1 MAAEEADL
9 DDQLEVAEQ
18 LLNPDPEQTPR
29 RITRS
34 QRRGAVESLQP
45 ERTETEAKSSET
57 DPFDEYRN
65 IFHTP
70 TPEMTTPSGSAA
82 AASDVKPKVEHDD
95 TDEQWARTIST
106 AVLQTID
113 DKKDEAS
120 KGPTP
125 DPFLGKQ
132 SDTRRFLLD
141 LELYFAM
148 NPVKANTDEKK
159 KMLLLSLVKGNTSE
173 WKQREMMKLFPE
185 DDDPEEKKKAAEE
198 TWSSFKQ
205 RFRAE
210 WQPVNVVREAQAKIE
225 QIRMADRADEYVNRF
240 RLIAMDTKYDDEA
253 LMRFFREGLPESLQ
267 TKIMLRTDGEPE
279 TLDDWYKLAIKYD
292 NQYKLVMANR
302 KKREPI
308 KPKIA
313 RKEKEIT
320 VGRLLSESDRKDYMV
335 AGKCFRC
342 AKTGHVSRDCPLKGQ
357 AQQTPPPKYEPKKL
371 SPREAFTKIRVLIAE
386 QGEGEQEEIF
396 DLMGKEG
403 F

>member
-18 LLNPDPEQTPR
+18 LLNPDPEQTPH

-34 QRRGAVESLQP
+34 QRRGAVESLQT
-45 ERTETEAKSSET
+45 EKTETKAKSSET

-70 TPEMTTPSGSAA
+70 TPEMTTPSGSA

-132 SDTRRFLLD
+132 SDTYCFLLD

-173 WKQREMMKLFPE
+173 WKQRETMKLFPE

-205 RFRAE
+205 RFRNE

-225 QIRMADRADEYVNRF
+225 QIKMTDRADEYINRF
-240 RLIAMDTKYDDEA
+240 RLIAMDTKYDEEA

-267 TKIMLRTDGEPE
+267 TKIMLRMDGEPE
-279 TLDDWYKLAIKYD
+279 TLDEWYKLVIKYD

-308 KPKIA
+308 KPKIV
-313 RKEKEIT
+313 RKEKEVT
-320 VGRLLSESDRKDYMV
+320 VGRMLSESDRKDYMV

-342 AKTGHVSRDCPLKGQ
+342 AKTGHISRDCPTQGQ

-371 SPREAFTKIRVLIAE
+371 SPREAFTKIRALIAE

>member
-1 MAAEEADL
+1 
-9 DDQLEVAEQ
+9 
-18 LLNPDPEQTPR
+18 
-29 RITRS
+29 
-34 QRRGAVESLQP
+34 
-45 ERTETEAKSSET
+45 
-57 DPFDEYRN
+57 
-65 IFHTP
+65 
-70 TPEMTTPSGSAA
+70 MTTPSGSAA
-82 AASDVKPKVEHDD
+82 AASDIKPKVEHDN

-120 KGPTP
+120 KGPTL

-148 NPVKANTDEKK
+148 NPVKANTDEK

-205 RFRAE
+205 RFRNE

-225 QIRMADRADEYVNRF
+225 QIRMTDRADEYINRF
-240 RLIAMDTKYDDEA
+240 CLIAMDTKYDDEA
-253 LMRFFREGLPESLQ
+253 LMR
-267 TKIMLRTDGEPE
+267 EPK
-279 TLDDWYKLAIKYD
+279 TLDEWYKLAIKYD

-313 RKEKEIT
+313 RKEKEVT
-320 VGRLLSESDRKDYMV
+320 VGQLLSESDRKDYMV
-335 AGKCFRC
+335 SGKCFRC
-342 AKTGHVSRDCPLKGQ
+342 AKTGHISRDCPLKGQ
-357 AQQTPPPKYEPKKL
+357 AQQAPPPKYEPKKL
-371 SPREAFTKIRVLIAE
+371 SPREAFTKIRALIAE

>member
-1 MAAEEADL
+1 
-9 DDQLEVAEQ
+9 
-18 LLNPDPEQTPR
+18 
-29 RITRS
+29 
-34 QRRGAVESLQP
+34 
-45 ERTETEAKSSET
+45 
-57 DPFDEYRN
+57 
-65 IFHTP
+65 
-70 TPEMTTPSGSAA
+70 MTTPSGSAA
-82 AASDVKPKVEHDD
+82 AASDVKPKVEADD

-106 AVLQTID
+106 AILQTID

-159 KMLLLSLVKGNTSE
+159 KMLLLLLVKGNTSE
-173 WKQREMMKLFPE
+173 WKQRETIKLFPE

-205 RFRAE
+205 RFQNE
-210 WQPVNVVREAQAKIE
+210 WKPVNVVREAQTKIE
-225 QIRMADRADEYVNRF
+225 QIKMTDRADKYVNRF
-240 RLIAMDTKYDDEA
+240 CLIGRTSGISPEQDHA
-253 LMRFFREGLPESLQ
+253 LNGRRTRDFGRMVQ
-267 TKIMLRTDGEPE
+267 TGDQIRQP
-279 TLDDWYKLAIKYD
+279 
-292 NQYKLVMANR
+292 
-302 KKREPI
+302 
-308 KPKIA
+308 
-313 RKEKEIT
+313 EKEVT
-320 VGRLLSESDRKDYMV
+320 VRRLLSESDRKDYMV

-342 AKTGHVSRDCPLKGQ
+342 AKTGHVSRDCPTKGQ
-357 AQQTPPPKYEPKKL
+357 AQQAPPPKYEPKKL
-371 SPREAFTKIRVLIAE
+371 SPREAFTKIRALIAE

>member
-1 MAAEEADL
+1 
-9 DDQLEVAEQ
+9 
-18 LLNPDPEQTPR
+18 
-29 RITRS
+29 
-34 QRRGAVESLQP
+34 
-45 ERTETEAKSSET
+45 
-57 DPFDEYRN
+57 
-65 IFHTP
+65 
-70 TPEMTTPSGSAA
+70 MTTPSGSAV
-82 AASDVKPKVEHDD
+82 ASDVKPKVEHDD
-95 TDEQWARTIST
+95 TDEQWARTISM

-132 SDTRRFLLD
+132 SDTCRFLLD

-148 NPVKANTDEKK
+148 NPVKANTNEKK
-159 KMLLLSLVKGNTSE
+159 KMLLLLLVKGNTSE
-173 WKQREMMKLFPE
+173 WKQRETMKLFPE

-205 RFRAE
+205 RFQNE

-225 QIRMADRADEYVNRF
+225 QIKMTDRADEYVNRF
-240 RLIAMDTKYDDEA
+240 RLIAMDTKYDNEA
-253 LMRFFREGLPESLQ
+253 LKRFFREGLPESLQ
-267 TKIMLRTDGEPE
+267 NKIMLRTDGEPE
-279 TLDDWYKLAIKYD
+279 TLDEWYKLAIKYD

-313 RKEKEIT
+313 RKEKEVT
-320 VGRLLSESDRKDYMV
+320 DYMI
-335 AGKCFRC
+335 AGKCFHF
-342 AKTGHVSRDCPLKGQ
+342 AKTGYVSRDCPTKGQ
-357 AQQTPPPKYEPKKL
+357 AQQTLPPKYEPKKL
-371 SPREAFTKIRVLIAE
+371 SPQEAFTKICAIIAK

>member
-1 MAAEEADL
+1 
-9 DDQLEVAEQ
+9 
-18 LLNPDPEQTPR
+18 
-29 RITRS
+29 
-34 QRRGAVESLQP
+34 
-45 ERTETEAKSSET
+45 
-57 DPFDEYRN
+57 
-65 IFHTP
+65 
-70 TPEMTTPSGSAA
+70 MTTPSGSA
-82 AASDVKPKVEHDD
+82 AASDVKPKVEHDN
-95 TDEQWARTIST
+95 TDEQWARTISM

-113 DKKDEAS
+113 DKKNEAS

-125 DPFLGKQ
+125 DPFMGKQ

-141 LELYFAM
+141 LKLYFAM

-173 WKQREMMKLFPE
+173 WKQRETMKLFPE

-205 RFRAE
+205 RFRNE
-210 WQPVNVVREAQAKIE
+210 WQPINVVREAQTKIE
-225 QIRMADRADEYVNRF
+225 QIKMTDRANEYINRF

-253 LMRFFREGLPESLQ
+253 LMRFFREGLLESLQ
-267 TKIMLRTDGEPE
+267 NKIMLRTDGEPE
-279 TLDDWYKLAIKYD
+279 TLDKWYKLAIKYD

-302 KKREPI
+302 KKKELI
-308 KPKIA
+308 KLKIV
-313 RKEKEIT
+313 RKEKEVTI
-320 VGRLLSESDRKDYMV
+320 GQILSESDRKDYMV

-342 AKTGHVSRDCPLKGQ
+342 AKIGQ

-371 SPREAFTKIRVLIAE
+371 SPREAFTKIRALIAE

>member
-1 MAAEEADL
+1 
-9 DDQLEVAEQ
+9 
-18 LLNPDPEQTPR
+18 
-29 RITRS
+29 
-34 QRRGAVESLQP
+34 
-45 ERTETEAKSSET
+45 
-57 DPFDEYRN
+57 
-65 IFHTP
+65 
-70 TPEMTTPSGSAA
+70 MTTPSGSAV
-82 AASDVKPKVEHDD
+82 AASDVKPKVELDD
-95 TDEQWARTIST
+95 TDEQWAQTISM
-106 AVLQTID
+106 AVLQTIN

-120 KGPTP
+120 KGPIP

-132 SDTRRFLLD
+132 SDTRRFLLN

-173 WKQREMMKLFPE
+173 WKQRETMKLFPE

-205 RFRAE
+205 RFRNE

-225 QIRMADRADEYVNRF
+225 QIKMTDRADEYVNRF

-267 TKIMLRTDGEPE
+267 NKIMLRTDGEPE
-279 TLDDWYKLAIKYD
+279 TLDEWYKLFA
-292 NQYKLVMANR
+292 
-302 KKREPI
+302 
-308 KPKIA
+308 KIA
-313 RKEKEIT
+313 QKEKEVT

-342 AKTGHVSRDCPLKGQ
+342 AKTGHISRDCPLKGQ
-357 AQQTPPPKYEPKKL
+357 AQQIPPPKYEPKKL
-371 SPREAFTKIRVLIAE
+371 SPREAFTKIRTLIAKQE
-386 QGEGEQEEIF
+386 EGEQEEIF

>member
-1 MAAEEADL
+1 MTLPRTPFTAVEESDL
-9 DDQLEVAEQ
+9 DDQLEVAKQ
-18 LLNPDPEQTPR
+18 LLNPNPERTPC

-34 QRRGAVESLQP
+34 KRREAIESLQQ
-45 ERTETEAKSSET
+45 ERTEPEAKSSEPS
-57 DPFDEYRN
+57 PFDEYRN

-70 TPEMTTPSGSAA
+70 TPEMTTPAG
-82 AASDVKPKVEHDD
+82 
-95 TDEQWARTIST
+95 ST
-106 AVLQTID
+106 AAPDIKLKTID

-132 SDTRRFLLD
+132 LDTRLFLLD

-159 KMLLLSLVKGNTSE
+159 KMLLLLLVKRNTSE

-205 RFRAE
+205 RFRNE
-210 WQPVNVVREAQAKIE
+210 WQPVNVVREAQTKIE
-225 QIRMADRADEYVNRF
+225 QIKMTDRADEYVNRF
-240 RLIAMDTKYDDEA
+240 CLIAMDTKYDNEA

-267 TKIMLRTDGEPE
+267 NKIMLRTEGEPE
-279 TLDDWYKLAIKYD
+279 MLDEWYKLAIKYD

-302 KKREPI
+302 KKKELI

-313 RKEKEIT
+313 RKEKEI
-320 VGRLLSESDRKDYMV
+320 
-335 AGKCFRC
+335 
-342 AKTGHVSRDCPLKGQ
+342 GHISRDCPTKGQ
-357 AQQTPPPKYEPKKL
+357 TQQSPPPKYEPKKL
-371 SPREAFTKIRVLIAE
+371 SPRETFTKIRALIAE

>member
-1 MAAEEADL
+1 
-9 DDQLEVAEQ
+9 
-18 LLNPDPEQTPR
+18 
-29 RITRS
+29 
-34 QRRGAVESLQP
+34 
-45 ERTETEAKSSET
+45 
-57 DPFDEYRN
+57 
-65 IFHTP
+65 
-70 TPEMTTPSGSAA
+70 MTTPSGSTA

-120 KGPTP
+120 KGPTL

-173 WKQREMMKLFPE
+173 WKQRETMKLFPE

-205 RFRAE
+205 RFRNE

-225 QIRMADRADEYVNRF
+225 QIKMMDRADEYVNRF

-267 TKIMLRTDGEPE
+267 NKIML
-279 TLDDWYKLAIKYD
+279 WS
-292 NQYKLVMANR
+292 Q
-302 KKREPI
+302 
-308 KPKIA
+308 
-313 RKEKEIT
+313 
-320 VGRLLSESDRKDYMV
+320 
-335 AGKCFRC
+335 
-342 AKTGHVSRDCPLKGQ
+342 DCPLKGQ
-357 AQQTPPPKYEPKKL
+357 AQQTLPPKYKPKKL
-371 SPREAFTKIRVLIAE
+371 SPREAFTKIRALIAE

-396 DLMGKEG
+396 DLIGKEG